1 MKNYIKTKGDF
12 GEYEYCV
19 FCGAHLELVT
29 VSEVGKENTF
39 EAILS
44 HEPHCVV
51 PIVRVMC
58 EEIKVNKE
66 MDELEKIFC

>member
-1 MKNYIKTKGDF
+1 
-12 GEYEYCV
+12 
-19 FCGAHLELVT
+19 VT